1 MKLSNALNLYKTLLE
16 IRGTKFPAKV
26 SYAIDKNLNRLVKVV
41 SEFEMEKFKLM
52 MKLTAGNFEPETG
65 EPIFTEESKKE
76 FESTLLEMT
85 SKEIE
90 FEVHKVNFAEFKNAE
105 LSAEDIQA
113 LREYGMLL
121 EVL

>member
-41 SEFEMEKFKLM
+41 SQFEMDKFKLM
-52 MKLTAGNFEPETG
+52 MQMTSGNFEPETM
-65 EPIFTEESKKE
+65 EPIFTEDSKKE

-105 LSAEDIQA
+105 LSVEDIQA